1 MQIAREQQNKQ
12 VLPRKLRNFVNKAK
26 ENEQE
31 RKLNAR
37 NLR

>member
-12 VLPRKLRNFVNKAK
+12 VLPRKLRNFVNKPK
-26 ENEQE
+26 ENEQG